1 MKSIKK
7 YFIFSIILFLFSSAS
22 VWLMPLVSF
31 EQDCRRTFA
40 FALAAVFWLGLIAG
54 VVLQILVGN
63 RRRDDINQTDERGIV
78 LLRFFRNKPA
88 VVSNIAMIIGII
100 MLALSFIVN
109 TYPQWLTTAG
119 IFISVFSLEMHCV
132 FNGRSYEY
140 LYGTL
145 YGR

>member
-1 MKSIKK
+1 
-7 YFIFSIILFLFSSAS
+7 
-22 VWLMPLVSF
+22 
-31 EQDCRRTFA
+31 
-40 FALAAVFWLGLIAG
+40 